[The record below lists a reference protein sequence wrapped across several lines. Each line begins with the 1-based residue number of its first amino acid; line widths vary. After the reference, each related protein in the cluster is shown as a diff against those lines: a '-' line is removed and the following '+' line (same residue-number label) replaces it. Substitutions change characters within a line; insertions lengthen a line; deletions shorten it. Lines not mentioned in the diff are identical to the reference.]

1 MLFDPSRHQSLT
13 NTPWDKNIVK
23 SEISAIIADIEQA
36 LLPNASWPTHP
47 LDAESYPRQGPK
59 WAAYAGAAGTIHALQ
74 ILGQYGYQTNDLSDH
89 IATVH
94 QSYLKSPDVS
104 VEPGLQLGELGILLP
119 ALLAQP
125 NNENLSKRIIQ
136 CMQAT
141 LDLPLYEITS
151 GQSGMMHVALAFYR
165 KTGLSQWKSM
175 YIKGAESLMANWHQD
190 TETNEW
196 LWQSQVFGPKRHYYG
211 ACHGVVGN
219 ANILL
224 QGIDLLSD
232 VCAELIIKRTVST
245 LTISKEQQ
253 ANRTNWPLCTKPNIE
268 KLLVQWCH
276 GAAGMVTAMSRT
288 PTIDAA
294 ESKQLDQLLAETAE
308 LVWLAG
314 PLLKGANICHG
325 TAGNGYAFLYMFQ
338 KTGYSVWLDRARG
351 FAMHALEQC
360 QNARAYYGQSRYG
373 LWTGDA
379 GLAIYLYHCLNP
391 EKAAIPGL
399 DLF

>member
-1 MLFDPSRHQSLT
+1 
-13 NTPWDKNIVK
+13 
-23 SEISAIIADIEQA
+23 
-36 LLPNASWPTHP
+36 
-47 LDAESYPRQGPK
+47 
-59 WAAYAGAAGTIHALQ
+59 
-74 ILGQYGYQTNDLSDH
+74 
-89 IATVH
+89 
-94 QSYLKSPDVS
+94 
-104 VEPGLQLGELGILLP
+104 
-119 ALLAQP
+119 
-125 NNENLSKRIIQ
+125 
-136 CMQAT
+136 
-141 LDLPLYEITS
+141 
-151 GQSGMMHVALAFYR
+151 MMHAALALYR
-165 KTGLSQWKSM
+165 KTGQSHWQDMYVKGAMSLMDNWVQDADTGQWLWKSQ
-175 YIKGAESLMANWHQD
+175 I
-190 TETNEW
+190 
-196 LWQSQVFGPKRHYYG
+196 FGQKRHYYG
-211 ACHGVVGN
+211 ACHGITSN

-224 QGIDLLSD
+224 QG
-232 VCAELIIKRTVST
+232 AELLAENYTAIIIKRTVNT
-245 LTISKEQQ
+245 LKLSVKQQ
-253 ANRTNWPLCTKPNIE
+253 DNLANWVLCTKPNND

-294 ESKQLDQLLAETAE
+294 ESKQFDQLLAETAE

-325 TAGNGYAFLYMFQ
+325 TAGNDYAFLYMFQ

-379 GLAIYLYHCLNP
+379 GLAIDLYHCLNP